1 MVSNIFLFSTI
12 YRMSSFPLT
21 NSYFSRWLKP
31 PTSIFQYGG
40 FRTWGYEH
48 QFSSIYRR
56 DMNHEIKHPAV
67 FLGTSILGNPI
78 YHINIP
84 CTKLRVRTWNGQL
97 FSGDLPSPYLAGSR
111 SGLIYWRANVLRSTW
126 RWAMD
131 SHRLASSHRNFRISS
146 STWFIIILPIKRGR
160 NLGLNV
166 QTNIIHHWHHCWSH
180 PIKSQ
185 SYLIKSH
192 ETQEFLL
199 IFRQMSQVIPQHIPS
214 SGWANGLDGNCRP
227 RSSLI
232 FPACRRLL
240 LSWKKWKR
248 QSGSIAVR
256 CLADLQKWARSYRP
270 RRFHHFF
277 WEDLIFFGSWLS
289 LPSISPM
296 GCPKFD
302 HSNASNVLILLG
314 ETFGASKL
322 MCETQT
328 L

>member
-1 MVSNIFLFSTI
+1 M
-12 YRMSSFPLT
+12 
-21 NSYFSRWLKP
+21 
-31 PTSIFQYGG
+31 
-40 FRTWGYEH
+40 
-48 QFSSIYRR
+48 
-56 DMNHEIKHPAV
+56 
-67 FLGTSILGNPI
+67 GTSILGNPI

-240 LSWKKWKR
+240 LSWKKWKG

-277 WEDLIFFGSWLS
+277 WKIWFFLVVDLVYHLFLQWAAPSLIIQTHQTCWFCWGRPLGRPNWCAKRRHFSECNGYLDSQEFLFTWCRRFHDWCLPDSLGLKPGWSALS
-289 LPSISPM
+289 HSIP
-296 GCPKFD
+296 
-302 HSNASNVLILLG
+302 
-314 ETFGASKL
+314 
-322 MCETQT
+322 
-328 L
+328 